1 MKNRNGYVISVFGD
15 QERTSVVD
23 QIDYEDGCFNPGQ
36 AGRALSILTRH
47 ALAGK
52 NISSILERGVQ
63 LVTQVL
69 AAESSLVMELSD
81 HMGLECVRAY
91 AGEIDS
97 IKLQS
102 MCNMNNGTN
111 SLAEI
116 FHCEHLFSQ
125 YSNLETQSHRFK
137 IISDYDSYH
146 GMGVIIYGR
155 NKPFGVLTVIFDS
168 DRTVTDSEEQFLT
181 AVADVLAITIDRIQ
195 AQDEQ
200 QVSRQKVI
208 RAKKEW
214 ECTVDALPELVCLLD
229 QEGRV
234 LRANRTLEHWGLGQV
249 ASIKGQFIHDV
260 LHPECIEFNCEVK
273 KFIANVWQESASGL
287 PIQYEIED
295 RMNKRHFNIYIRR
308 DSQRAF
314 SNDEAQDSRAVFIVR
329 DITIQKHAEK
339 ALKMSNDELESRVQ
353 ERTAQLGDTNDKL
366 RKAIAQHKRTAHA
379 LRKSEAG
386 LRNLSSQLIA
396 VQEQE
401 RKRIANELHDGIGQS
416 LSAIKYRLEGAL
428 SYFRKEDTNT
438 AVETVSSVIPR
449 IQEAIEEVRQI
460 SMDLR
465 PSTLDD
471 LGILATI
478 EWFCREFQSTY
489 QSINVTKKIDIL
501 EQDIDDGL
509 KLIICRIM
517 QEALHNVAKHADAKE
532 VQLLLSNTD
541 NCITLKIQDN
551 GRGFDLKE
559 HKNPHDGVNGFG
571 LRSMR
576 ERVEQSK
583 GWFQIVSGSGLGTS
597 LEVTWP
603 IK

>member
-1 MKNRNGYVISVFGD
+1 M
-15 QERTSVVD
+15 
-23 QIDYEDGCFNPGQ
+23 
-36 AGRALSILTRH
+36 
-47 ALAGK
+47 
-52 NISSILERGVQ
+52 
-63 LVTQVL
+63 
-69 AAESSLVMELSD
+69 
-81 HMGLECVRAY
+81 
-91 AGEIDS
+91 
-97 IKLQS
+97 
-102 MCNMNNGTN
+102 
-111 SLAEI
+111 
-116 FHCEHLFSQ
+116 
-125 YSNLETQSHRFK
+125 
-137 IISDYDSYH
+137 
-146 GMGVIIYGR
+146 
-155 NKPFGVLTVIFDS
+155 
-168 DRTVTDSEEQFLT
+168 
-181 AVADVLAITIDRIQ
+181 
-195 AQDEQ
+195 
-200 QVSRQKVI
+200 
-208 RAKKEW
+208 
-214 ECTVDALPELVCLLD
+214 
-229 QEGRV
+229 
-234 LRANRTLEHWGLGQV
+234 
-249 ASIKGQFIHDV
+249 
-260 LHPECIEFNCEVK
+260 
-273 KFIANVWQESASGL
+273 
-287 PIQYEIED
+287 
-295 RMNKRHFNIYIRR
+295 
-308 DSQRAF
+308 
-314 SNDEAQDSRAVFIVR
+314 
-329 DITIQKHAEK
+329 
-339 ALKMSNDELESRVQ
+339 
-353 ERTAQLGDTNDKL
+353 
-366 RKAIAQHKRTAHA
+366 
-379 LRKSEAG
+379 
-386 LRNLSSQLIA
+386 
-396 VQEQE
+396 
-401 RKRIANELHDGIGQS
+401 
-416 LSAIKYRLEGAL
+416 